1 MKTISIVRH
10 AKAERPDAYPSDFER
25 PLTER
30 GHKDA
35 QLLGAL
41 IAQLEPPVDHL
52 VSSSALR
59 AAQTA
64 DRVASALGFK
74 KTIAWQEAAYLAGST
89 TLLELLQATPEA
101 ADHVLIVGHN
111 PGLEE
116 LADGLCTGTPN
127 GNLLTLATATLAHLV
142 VDISR
147 WSQLHWGGGQLKLL
161 IAAKMLRSL

>member
-1 MKTISIVRH
+1 MKTISILRH
-10 AKAERPDAYPSDFER
+10 AKAERPDAYPNDFER

-35 QLLGAL
+35 QRLGAL
-41 IAQLEPPVDHL
+41 IAQLEPPVDYV
-52 VSSSALR
+52 VSSSAMR

-64 DRVASALGFK
+64 DRVASTVGYK
-74 KTIAWQEAAYLAGST
+74 KPIVWQEAIYLAAST
-89 TLLELLQATPEA
+89 TLLETLQTTPEA

-116 LADGLCTGTPN
+116 LASGLCTGSPD
-127 GNLLTLATATLAHLV
+127 GNLLTLATASLAHLV

-147 WSQLHWGGGQLKLL
+147 WSQLRWGGGQLKLL
-161 IAAKMLRSL
+161 ISAKVLRDI